1 MSENYDL
8 LRQIAEADVII
19 LEDKGKFYGSS
30 WRKRGGV
37 GAFMM
42 LARKWDRIE
51 NQMEAAG
58 YDIFGPVRKEMVA
71 STTDGL
77 LDDIRDLR
85 RYLLL
90 VEGYVMDT
98 VTFPNPGEPHLAS
111 AHVGGGVYEAVCPE
125 CGKTPEKCQCGEPG
139 PGYVNQDP
147 DVLSPTQP
155 RRA

>member
-1 MSENYDL
+1 MTTENYDL
-8 LRQIAEADVII
+8 LRMIASADVII
-19 LEDKGKFYGSS
+19 LEDKGKSYGSS

-42 LARKWDRIE
+42 LSRKWDRIE

-58 YDIFGPVRKEMVA
+58 YDIFKPLRKEMVA
-71 STTDGL
+71 CTTDGL

-90 VEGYVMDT
+90 VEGHVMDSPCE
-98 VTFPNPGEPHLAS
+98 V
-111 AHVGGGVYEAVCPE
+111 
-125 CGKTPEKCQCGEPG
+125 KCADEGEPG

-147 DVLSPTQP
+147 DIVSPTRP
-155 RRA
+155 RQA